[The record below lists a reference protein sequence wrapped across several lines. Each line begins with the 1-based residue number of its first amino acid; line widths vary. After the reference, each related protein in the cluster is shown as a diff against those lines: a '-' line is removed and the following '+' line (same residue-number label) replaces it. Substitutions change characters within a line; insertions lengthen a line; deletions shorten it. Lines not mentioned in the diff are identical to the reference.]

1 MKNHVNIPAGDSPLP
16 SLDAVKT
23 VLFSM
28 NSCLELLCLIEEEAR
43 RGHNEP
49 LMSLLESADNYR
61 ITHVETKDGEDGE
74 DLVSMTTDFNAGSVE
89 LGHDS
94 DGVYICMT
102 AHDVMLGTH
111 LESMS
116 RQAMALEV
124 ILHEAQTFAMSRMDE
139 YGDDSNEF

>member
-1 MKNHVNIPAGDSPLP
+1 
-16 SLDAVKT
+16 
-23 VLFSM
+23 M
-28 NSCLELLCLIEEEAR
+28 N
-43 RGHNEP
+43 
-49 LMSLLESADNYR
+49 
-61 ITHVETKDGEDGE
+61 
-74 DLVSMTTDFNAGSVE
+74 
-89 LGHDS
+89 
-94 DGVYICMT
+94 